1 MPDFPKLPR
10 DLIALFANN
19 PRSIRFIENL
29 QTQAFELMPDALQ
42 SLILKIQGVQGLAD
56 DALAAAQSANAREIP
71 DVELSV
77 LPVFVDQDAE
87 LPMIFVPPEVD
98 VIAGVPTGL
107 LAEYTADPVMP
118 QQGEQWILKTTTIV
132 DVLSAFVGGFPVF
145 TPTPISTFD
154 LSINTS
160 GGIKRVAIT

>member
-10 DLIALFANN
+10 DLIALIAIN

-29 QTQAFELMPDALQ
+29 QSQAFDLMPSAIQ
-42 SLILKIQGVQGLAD
+42 SLILAIQGVQGVAD
-56 DALAAAQSANAREIP
+56 DALALAQAANAREIP

-98 VIAGVPTGL
+98 VIVGVPTGL

-118 QQGEQWILKTTTIV
+118 QQGEQWILKTTTNT
-132 DVLSAFVGGFPVF
+132 DVLSALVGGFPVVM
-145 TPTPISTFD
+145 PTSISTFD
-154 LSINTS
+154 LSINTT